1 MNRLSRELKNL
12 TKNFKNTKNV
22 NNHENVVK
30 IGKLNRK
37 LLVRR
42 TQLIMVPEL
51 GIFL

>member
-1 MNRLSRELKNL
+1 MNRLSGELKNL

-22 NNHENVVK
+22 NNHGNVVK

-42 TQLIMVPEL
+42 TQFIMVPEL